1 MKRLNDARILMYSH
15 DTFGLGHLR
24 RCRAI
29 AHALVDRFKGLT
41 VLIISGS
48 QIAGAFDFKAR
59 VDFVKI
65 PSVIKLY
72 SGEYTSISNHI
83 DIADTLAIREALIL
97 ETAEFFDPDVF
108 IVDKEPMGLRGEVE
122 KTLVAL
128 QMKGCTTVLGLR
140 DVMDSAELLE
150 EEWRKKEVMEKI
162 ASLYDEIWIYG
173 PDDFWDPLQGLN
185 TPQRIRDKL
194 RYTGFLQRETP
205 SSDHH
210 RMQQPLPDNYILVTA
225 GGGGDGADLMSM
237 VLAAREH
244 DRNLVYPL
252 VLVPG
257 PFMKSEQ
264 REEIHQRANNLKDV
278 VVIDF
283 DNELETI
290 MDGATAVVGM
300 CGYNTF
306 CEILSFDK
314 PALFVPRTRPR
325 KEQLIRATRANEL
338 GLTQVLDTD
347 NAIDPAKMADA
358 LHALPNQ
365 PPPTASNYDL
375 RLDGL
380 PKICARIE
388 HMQGAEQQG
397 NDKLAESSSLT
408 STPQSS
414 SSSSSPP
421 PPPEEHAVT

>member
-1 MKRLNDARILMYSH
+1 MKRLHDARILMYSH

-24 RCRAI
+24 RCRTI
-29 AHALVDRFKGLT
+29 AHALVERFKGLT

-72 SGEYTSISNHI
+72 SGEYTSISDHI
-83 DIADTLAIREALIL
+83 DIQDTLAIRETLIL
-97 ETAEFFDPDVF
+97 ETAQLFDPDVF

-140 DVMDSAELLE
+140 DVMDSAELLK
-150 EEWRKKEVMEKI
+150 EEWKKKDVLEKV

-173 PDDFWDPLQGLN
+173 PSDFWNPLKGLDIPDRVN
-185 TPQRIRDKL
+185 EKL
-194 RYTGFLQRETP
+194 HYTGFLQREVPT
-205 SSDHH
+205 SESHQF
-210 RMQQPLPDNYILVTA
+210 RQPLPAHYMLVTA
-225 GGGGDGADLMSM
+225 GGGGDGADLMLM
-237 VLAAREH
+237 VLAAREY
-244 DRNLVYPL
+244 DRNLIFPL

-257 PFMKSEQ
+257 PFIKSEQ
-264 REEIHQRANNLKDV
+264 RDDIHQRAGNLKDV
-278 VVIDF
+278 IVIDF

-290 MDGATAVVGM
+290 IDGATAVIGM

-325 KEQLIRATRANEL
+325 MEQMIRATRASEL
-338 GLTQVLDTD
+338 QLAGVLDAD
-347 NAIDPAKMADA
+347 NAADPAKMADM
-358 LHALPNQ
+358 LHALPNLPAPSQ
-365 PPPTASNYDL
+365 SDYAIH
-375 RLDGL
+375 LDGL
-380 PKICARIE
+380 EKICARIE
-388 HMQGAEQQG
+388 ALALSSTAVLRPGSADLSLHSQEEQ
-397 NDKLAESSSLT
+397 LA
-408 STPQSS
+408 TP
-414 SSSSSPP
+414 
-421 PPPEEHAVT
+421 

>member
-1 MKRLNDARILMYSH
+1 MKRLNDARVLMYSH

-72 SGEYTSISNHI
+72 SGEYTSINNHI
-83 DIADTLAIREALIL
+83 DIADTLALREALIL

-140 DVMDSAELLE
+140 DVMDSAELLD
-150 EEWRKKEVMEKI
+150 EEWRKKDVMDKI
-162 ASLYDEIWIYG
+162 ASLYDEIWMYG
-173 PDDFWDPLQGLN
+173 PEDFWDPLQGLN
-185 TPQRIRDKL
+185 TPRRIDQKRL
-194 RYTGFLQRETP
+194 YTGFLQREIP
-205 SSDHH
+205 SSEHP
-210 RMQQPLPDNYILVTA
+210 RVQQPLPSDYILVTA
-225 GGGGDGADLMSM
+225 GGGGDGAELMSM

-244 DRNLVYPL
+244 DRNLIYPL

-257 PFMKSEQ
+257 PFMKTEE
-264 REEIHQRANNLKDV
+264 REEIHRRANNLIDV

-290 MDGATAVVGM
+290 MDGAAAVVGM

-314 PALFVPRTRPR
+314 PALFVPRSRPR
-325 KEQLIRATRANEL
+325 KEQLIRATRASEL
-338 GLTQVLDTD
+338 GLAKVLDAD
-347 NAIDPAKMADA
+347 NAMDPVKMADA
-358 LHALPNQ
+358 LHALPHM
-365 PPPTASNYDL
+365 PKPSESDYDL
-375 RLDGL
+375 QMNGL
-380 PKICARIE
+380 QVICERIE
-388 HMQGAEQQG
+388 AMQPADRQSETPKFSEPTQPAPHHEQTAG
-397 NDKLAESSSLT
+397 
-408 STPQSS
+408 
-414 SSSSSPP
+414 
-421 PPPEEHAVT
+421 

>member
-72 SGEYTSISNHI
+72 SGEYTSINNHI

-97 ETAEFFDPDVF
+97 ETAEFFDPDIF

-162 ASLYDEIWIYG
+162 AGLYDEIWIYG
-173 PDDFWDPLQGLN
+173 PEDFWNPLQGLT
-185 TPQRIRDKL
+185 TPQRTLDKL

-205 SSDHH
+205 STENH
-210 RMQQPLPDNYILVTA
+210 RFQQPLPSSYILVTA
-225 GGGGDGADLMSM
+225 GGGGDGAELMSM

-257 PFMKSEQ
+257 PFMRSEE

-290 MDGATAVVGM
+290 MDGATGVVGM

-325 KEQLIRATRANEL
+325 KEQLIRATRASEL
-338 GLTQVLDTD
+338 GLARVLDTD
-347 NAIDPAKMADA
+347 KAIDPAKMADA
-358 LHALPNQ
+358 LHALPNM
-365 PPPTASNYDL
+365 PAPSKSSYDL
-375 RLDGL
+375 HLDGL
-380 PKICARIE
+380 QSICRRVE
-388 HMQGAEQQG
+388 EMQALSSTAAQNDISRPVSHPAEEQIV
-397 NDKLAESSSLT
+397 S
-408 STPQSS
+408 
-414 SSSSSPP
+414 
-421 PPPEEHAVT
+421 